1 MTMKISIFAVAAVYA
16 VVLMFAL
23 FGLATAAVLPPTPS
37 PVAGAGSLDFVPSVG
52 SSVIASAIAFLAYM
66 FF

>member
-1 MTMKISIFAVAAVYA
+1 MAMKTSTFAVAAAYA

-23 FGLATAAVLPPTPS
+23 FGIAKAADAPS
-37 PVAGAGSLDFVPSVG
+37 PSPDTGAGSMDFVPSVG
-52 SSVIASAIAFLAYM
+52 ASIVASVVAFLAYM

>member
-1 MTMKISIFAVAAVYA
+1 MAMKTSTFAVAAAYA

-23 FGLATAAVLPPTPS
+23 FGLATAADAPTPS
-37 PVAGAGSLDFVPSVG
+37 PVAGAGYLDFVPSVG
-52 SSVIASAIAFLAYM
+52 FSAIASAIAFLAYM

>member
-1 MTMKISIFAVAAVYA
+1 MAMKTSTFAVAAAYA

-23 FGLATAAVLPPTPS
+23 FGLARAADTPTPS
-37 PVAGAGSLDFVPSVG
+37 PVPGAGSMDFVPSVAA
-52 SSVIASAIAFLAYM
+52 SLVASVIAFLAYM

>member
-1 MTMKISIFAVAAVYA
+1 MAMKTSTFAVAAAYA

-23 FGLATAAVLPPTPS
+23 FGIAKAAESPSPS
-37 PVAGAGSLDFVPSVG
+37 PVTGAGSMDFVPSVG
-52 SSVIASAIAFLAYM
+52 ASFVASVVAFLAYM